1 LLEMDFQTSVP
12 NPASAAPPDSPAASP
27 TPAVARAHKSLPGD
41 SLPPAV
47 VPGPGGKL
55 QLKGLSLPELKEL
68 FRTWGEPE
76 YRAVQVMEWMYQRA
90 ARSFGDMTNLP
101 KGLRQRLEET
111 CSIEAVSPETR
122 QVASD
127 GTTKYL
133 FGLADG
139 HAVETVL
146 MPHDYGN
153 SVCVTSQVGCR
164 MGCVF
169 CASTL
174 GGVARNCS
182 VGEMVDQV
190 VFVQRELAAKGE
202 HVSSVVLMGSGEPL
216 ENYEAVVA
224 FIRLLGD
231 PRGLGIGLR
240 HITLSTCGIVPGIR
254 RLAAEDL
261 PITLAVSLH
270 APTDEL
276 RSRMVPVNRRFALA
290 ELLEAGR
297 DYASQTRRRLTFEYI
312 LIKDLNDSLE
322 DARTLAHLM
331 KGQLAHVNLIPANP
345 VPERG
350 VERTPQAQVEAF
362 ARILEERGV
371 PVTVRRE
378 MGTDIDAACGQ
389 LRRRRGRD
397 R

>member
-1 LLEMDFQTSVP
+1 MSDMDVL
-12 NPASAAPPDSPAASP
+12 
-27 TPAVARAHKSLPGD
+27 TPVRPHRSLPGD
-41 SLPPAV
+41 FLPVAV

-55 QLKGLSLPELKEL
+55 QLKGLSLPELQDL
-68 FRTWGEPE
+68 FRSWGEPE
-76 YRAVQVMEWMYQRA
+76 YRAAQVMEWMYQRTA
-90 ARSFGDMTNLP
+90 QSFDEMTNLP
-101 KGLRQRLEET
+101 KDLRRRLEET
-111 CSIEAVSPETR
+111 CSLEAVTLEAR

-139 HAVETVL
+139 HALETVL

-182 VGEMVDQV
+182 TGEMIDQV
-190 VFVQRELAAKGE
+190 VYVQRELAARGE
-202 HVSSVVLMGSGEPL
+202 RVSSVVLMGSGEPL

-224 FIRLLGD
+224 FIRLLGA
-231 PRGLGIGLR
+231 PLGLGIGLR

-290 ELLEAGR
+290 ELLQASRE
-297 DYASQTRRRLTFEYI
+297 YASETGRRLTFEYI
-312 LIKDLNDSLE
+312 LIKGLNDSLE
-322 DARTLAHLM
+322 DARTLANLM

-350 VERTPQAQVEAF
+350 VERTPPEQVQAF
-362 ARILEERGV
+362 ARVLEERGV

>member
-1 LLEMDFQTSVP
+1 MSDAEATYV
-12 NPASAAPPDSPAASP
+12 DSTKAKPGEN
-27 TPAVARAHKSLPGD
+27 RPGD
-41 SLPPAV
+41 PLPPAV
-47 VPGPGGKL
+47 IPGPGGKL
-55 QLKGLSLPELKEL
+55 QLKGVSPAELKEL
-68 FRTWGEPE
+68 FQTWGQPA
-76 YRAVQVMEWMYQRA
+76 YRAVQVMEWMYQRTA
-90 ARSFGDMTNLP
+90 ASFEDMTNLP
-101 KGLRQRLEET
+101 KDLRDRLEAT
-111 CSIEAVSPETR
+111 CSLTAVMLETR
-122 QVASD
+122 QESGD

-139 HAVETVL
+139 QAVESVL

-153 SVCVTSQVGCR
+153 SVCVSSQVGCR

-182 VGEMVDQV
+182 VGEMIDQV
-190 VFVQRELAAKGE
+190 VFIQRELKARGDR
-202 HVSSVVLMGSGEPL
+202 VSSVVLMGSGEPM
-216 ENYEAVVA
+216 ENYESMVA

-240 HITLSTCGIVPGIR
+240 HITVSTCGIVPGIK
-254 RLAAEDL
+254 RLAQENL

-276 RSRMVPVNRRFALA
+276 RSRMLPVNRRYPIAD
-290 ELLEAGR
+290 LLEASR
-297 DYASQTRRRLTFEYI
+297 EYASETGRRLTFEYI
-312 LIKDLNDSLE
+312 LIRGLNDSRQ
-322 DARTLAHLM
+322 DAEELARRL

-345 VPERG
+345 VSERG
-350 VERTPQAQVEAF
+350 IERTPAEHVETF
-362 ARILEERGV
+362 ARVLEERGI

-378 MGTDIDAACGQ
+378 MGSDIDAACGQ

-397 R
+397 RA